1 MQYMFAYSDIDSL
14 ILFQQIP
21 EDTKTYGMFRGTY
34 LDNPY
39 ADVRKAKN
47 EFEIKYYPATQKE
60 LKKLLEDENVAA
72 GEIDVSRVD
81 NVTDVFLGLKSRLNC
96 NYSKM
101 YREMKIQAELAS
113 DDVPFRDDDNVF
125 YNYKTQ
131 TKYSEINKRLKQIKK
146 SKFYDE
152 LCDIRRLKH
161 DDYAGIEYWNMPD
174 MEEMIVYFRQLENF

>member
-1 MQYMFAYSDIDSL
+1 MFAYSDIDSL

-125 YNYKTQ
+125 YNYKWKSP
-131 TKYSEINKRLKQIKK
+131 KYKLLINPSKKQMWDSLI
-146 SKFYDE
+146 
-152 LCDIRRLKH
+152 
-161 DDYAGIEYWNMPD
+161 N
-174 MEEMIVYFRQLENF
+174 QLSLSLHSRTV